1 MKYSLLNRFRGVL
14 LGSVLGEIKGSPYLD
29 QKRLE
34 LSPVR
39 LGEKK
44 ATNIEVDIQL
54 PENYLAVSCAQSLIR
69 CGRLDL
75 EDLVRDN
82 SYLPPANMSVSC
94 SEAAIAT
101 LPVTL
106 FFHENEV
113 TLQQRLTMA
122 ASILMRDGDNTLG
135 VLAVGYAIAQALT
148 EKLHPISLIP
158 QILTYLD
165 DAQTP
170 FTQQLSIVQTQ
181 LAQGASLEKVVNQLC
196 HDGSHST
203 TPIALALYCFLSTP
217 QDFRLSLLRALRTNY
232 HPQTTA
238 ALTGALS
245 GAYNSLLGIPLGWRI
260 AWNCNHKLEV
270 IQLAERLLAVWSG
283 VYDLSTNYDCDQ
295 VAIAAPRVIQ
305 PRLGGY

>member
-1 MKYSLLNRFRGVL
+1 MQYSLLNRFRGAL
-14 LGSVLGEIKGSPYLD
+14 LGSVLGEMKGSQGQD
-29 QKRLE
+29 QNRLE

-39 LGEKK
+39 LSEEI
-44 ATNIEVDIQL
+44 ATNIEINLQL
-54 PENYLAVSCAQSLIR
+54 PWNDIAVSCAQSLIR

-75 EDLVRDN
+75 KDLVRHN
-82 SYLPPANMSVSC
+82 YYLLPENMSVSC

-101 LPVTL
+101 LPVGL
-106 FFHENEV
+106 FFHEHEV
-113 TLQQRLTMA
+113 TLQQKLTIA
-122 ASILMRDGDNTLG
+122 ASTLMPDCGNSLG

-148 EKLHPISLIP
+148 EKLHPLSLIP

-165 DAQTP
+165 DVQTP
-170 FTQQLSIVQTQ
+170 FTQQLSIVQTE
-181 LAQGASLEKVVNQLC
+181 LTHGAGLEKVVNQLC
-196 HDGSHST
+196 RNSNHST
-203 TPIALALYCFLSTP
+203 TPIALAFYCFLSTP

-260 AWNCNHKLEV
+260 ACDRNNKLEV

-283 VYDLSTNYDCDQ
+283 VYDTSTTYDSDQ

>member
-1 MKYSLLNRFRGVL
+1 MKYSLLNRFRGAL
-14 LGSVLGEIKGSPYLD
+14 LGSVLGEMKGSQYLE
-29 QKRLE
+29 QNCLE
-34 LSPVR
+34 LLPVK
-39 LGEKK
+39 LGAEI
-44 ATNIEVDIQL
+44 ATNIEIKNQL
-54 PENYLAVSCAQSLIR
+54 PWSYLAVSCAQSLIS

-75 EDLVRDN
+75 EDLVKH
-82 SYLPPANMSVSC
+82 SYYVLPEKISASC
-94 SEAAIAT
+94 SEVAIAT
-101 LPVTL
+101 LPVGL

-113 TLQQRLTMA
+113 TLQQKLTIA
-122 ASILMRDGDNTLG
+122 ASVLMRDCDNSLG

-165 DAQTP
+165 DAETP

-181 LAQGASLEKVVNQLC
+181 LAQGAALEKVVNQLC
-196 HDGSHST
+196 RNGCHST

-260 AWNCNHKLEV
+260 AWNYHNKLEV
-270 IQLAERLLAVWSG
+270 IQLAESLLAVWSG
-283 VYDLSTNYDCDQ
+283 VYDLSTNYDCDR

>member
-14 LGSVLGEIKGSPYLD
+14 LGSILGEMKGSQYLD
-29 QKRLE
+29 QNRLE
-34 LSPVR
+34 VLQVK
-39 LGEKK
+39 LGAEI
-44 ATNIEVDIQL
+44 ATNIEVNIQL
-54 PENYLAVSCAQSLIR
+54 PWNYLAVSCAQSLIS
-69 CGRLDL
+69 CGKLDL
-75 EDLVRDN
+75 EDLVRHN
-82 SYLPPANMSVSC
+82 SYLLPENMSVSC

-101 LPVTL
+101 LPVSL
-106 FFHENEV
+106 FFHEHEV
-113 TLQQRLTMA
+113 TRQQKLTLA
-122 ASILMRDGDNTLG
+122 SSILMGDCDNSLG
-135 VLAVGYAIAQALT
+135 VLAVGDAIAQALT

-170 FTQQLSIVQTQ
+170 FTQQLSIVQTE
-181 LAQGASLEKVVNQLC
+181 LTQGAGLEKVVNQLC
-196 HDGSHST
+196 RNGSHST
-203 TPIALALYCFLSTP
+203 TPIALAFYCFLSTP
-217 QDFRLSLLRALRTNY
+217 QDFRLSVLRALRTNY

-245 GAYNSLLGIPLGWRI
+245 GAYNSLVGIPLGWRI
-260 AWNCNHKLEV
+260 VCDRNNKLEV

-283 VYDLSTNYDCDQ
+283 VYDTSTTYDSDQ